1 MKKAEYF
8 AAVQE
13 IAEQE
18 FGVSVLFG
26 DNHCRRTELSDART
40 CVVVILYYD
49 LGLNMVQIAELTGLS
64 VSGVC
69 YLVNRH
75 QERLKQSFTFKSLF
89 QTIRKRV
96 FSNVL
101 VVSQ

>member
-8 AAVQE
+8 AAVLQIVE
-13 IAEQE
+13 GE
-18 FGVSVLFG
+18 FGLGVLFG
-26 DNHCRRTELSDART
+26 DNHCRKTELSDART

-49 LGLNMVQIAELTGLS
+49 LGFNMIQIAEMTGLS

-75 QERLKQSFTFKSLF
+75 QERLKQNFVFKSMF
-89 QTIRKRV
+89 QSARNKV

-101 VVSQ
+101 AVGQ